1 MGRMER
7 NPKRTLRVC
16 VAAVAA
22 LVLTACGA
30 SSSVIPGPSDVRADL
45 GRHGIDLEG
54 SPVDAQGCVVM
65 KPSAS
70 NSGAVRT
77 YGQFSVVIAKED
89 SCNEAQMTGSAGDD
103 HVYWSQRGRQWLAK
117 EKLEDNL
124 WLRMTTASQELGDE
138 QHALEKA
145 AFRAFDTGT

>member
-1 MGRMER
+1 MER
-7 NPKRTLRVC
+7 NPLMGC

-22 LVLTACGA
+22 CVVTACGA
-30 SSSVIPGPSDVRADL
+30 SSSVVPTPSGVRAEL
-45 GRHGIDLEG
+45 GRHGINLQG

-65 KPSAS
+65 KPRAS

-77 YGQFSVVIAKED
+77 YGEFSVVIARED
-89 SCNEAQMTGSAGDD
+89 SCNDAQMTGSAGDD
-103 HVYWSQRGRQWLAK
+103 HVYWEQRGGRWLAK

-124 WLRMTTASQELGDE
+124 WLRMSTASQELGDE